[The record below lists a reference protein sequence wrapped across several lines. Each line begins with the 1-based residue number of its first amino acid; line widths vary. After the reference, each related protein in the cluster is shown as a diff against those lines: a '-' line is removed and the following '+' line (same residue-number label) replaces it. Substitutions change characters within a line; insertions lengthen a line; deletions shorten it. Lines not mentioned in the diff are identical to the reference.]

1 MGISPIV
8 NVLNVERFK
17 KLKELSSLV
26 DHCTYRGNECTLTT
40 NQLSFRS
47 TQVGIKF
54 CT

>member
-8 NVLNVERFK
+8 NVSNVERFK

-40 NQLSFRS
+40 NQPSFRS
-47 TQVGIKF
+47 TQAGIKF
-54 CT
+54 GT